1 MKKIKIMLFSL
12 ALIAVVGGALAFK
25 AKFVEE
31 YCTTTTLNGTCSY
44 NGPTGAPRP
53 LTCTDVIIEN
63 STTTDDVSKPF
74 YCYTTSNGSACQNRT
89 CTFSSY
95 FKADN

>member
-1 MKKIKIMLFSL
+1 MKKIKSMLFSL
-12 ALIAVVGGALAFK
+12 TLIGIISGSLASK
-25 AKFVEE
+25 AKFREE

-53 LTCTDVIIEN
+53 ITCTDVMLEN
-63 STTTDDVSKPF
+63 STTTDNPDKPF
-74 YCYTTSNGSACQNRT
+74 YCYTTANGSPCQNRT

-95 FKADN
+95 FVENF